1 LALAE
6 EKAATAEERKKVI
19 EESLE
24 ALEIQS

>member
-6 EKAATAEERKKVI
+6 EKATAAEERKKVI